1 MKTITEEHYRKV
13 LKQYDEIV
21 RLIIAKTTQLALIQW
36 GRVPTGECIETD
48 FSEEEGKLM
57 VQFVSYRCGEEDFDT
72 YYLPL
77 EFLFD
82 KNYPEKYKV
91 IFEEEQRKKEEEKK
105 RKTAEDRERKE
116 DEIEAFDKREYERL
130 KAKFEGN

>member
-1 MKTITEEHYRKV
+1 MDTITEEQYRKV
-13 LKQYDEIV
+13 LKEYDEIV
-21 RLIIAKTTQLALIQW
+21 KLVIAKTTQLALIQR
-36 GRVPTGECIETD
+36 GRVPEGECCETD
-48 FSEEEGKLM
+48 FSEEDGKLM
-57 VQFVSYRCGEEDFDT
+57 VQFEIYRCGDSDCDT

-91 IFEEEQRKKEEEKK
+91 IFEEEQRKKEKEKK
-105 RKTAEDRERKE
+105 RKAAEDREKE
-116 DEIEAFDKREYERL
+116 SEKIEAFDKREYERL